1 MTESCRACGRPLRD
15 PESVATGVG
24 QKCATRVQPPSEI
37 MFRAEWFSE
46 VVGGVLVL
54 FDRDCGSMSLT
65 NDAERVLAEEALRRG
80 AAMPTT
86 VIYRDSAGRY
96 DRLRHRGGV
105 FGGFSP
111 IGAASLDE
119 ALSMIAREASAA

>member
-24 QKCATRVQPPSEI
+24 PKCATRARPPSEI

-46 VVGGVLVL
+46 VIGGVLVI

-65 NDAERVLAEEALRRG
+65 NDADRVLAEEARRRG
-80 AAMPTT
+80 AAMPAT
-86 VIYRDSAGRY
+86 VIYRDSTGRY
-96 DRLRHRGGV
+96 DRLRHRAGV

-111 IGAASLDE
+111 IGATSLDE
-119 ALSMIAREASAA
+119 ALSAIAGEVA